1 MLEEFLINAGIGA
14 GVILGIVAVSAA
26 IMWILR
32 RERVKRQKE
41 TDVLLA
47 IEVPKENEKTPLAAE
62 QLFASLHGLYRKFFQ
77 RLIHGSVSMSFEIAA
92 RKGRIRFFAKVP
104 LKLMD
109 FVSKQLYA
117 QYPDAKI
124 YQVDDY
130 VNFYDLE
137 TLERDACVTNI
148 ATNRPSAY
156 PIRTFVNFEVDPLSA
171 ITSALSGLQENED
184 VWFQMVVSP
193 VNSRWQARAREYI
206 HSVRQGKVGL
216 VRSVAWGVVRE
227 IIEILFVN
235 IPRTLMGKTGEAGQI
250 KTVEIPDHVSEALSL
265 IEAKATKLGYSTKL
279 RLVCISRDKTRSQ
292 QLRNE
297 FISTLQQFTLSNL
310 NGFKLGRRVINV
322 GWFKEAYALR
332 NGNRNSTILNTEE
345 LASIFHLPS
354 VSVSTP
360 NIVWSRARKGE
371 PPPNLPITTDDEAF
385 NKSLTIFAKSDF
397 RHEERKFGL
406 KQIDR
411 LRHLYVIGKT
421 GMGKSTMLSNM
432 AIDDIRS
439 DRGVAVLDPH
449 GDLVDTVMRYVPKKR
464 INDVILFNPSDKG
477 FPIALNM
484 LESVD
489 PAHKSLVA
497 SGLIAVFH
505 KLYENT
511 WGPRLEHILRNTILA
526 LLDYPDSTLLG
537 IPRMFS
543 DLKYRAQVVSR
554 ITNPTVAMFWT
565 QEFTV
570 IEKSRAAAEALGAVQ
585 NKVGQFLSTPIV
597 RNIVGQPKSTIDF
610 RSIMDNNKII
620 LVNLSKGLIGEDV
633 SSLLGSM
640 LITKIQLAAMSRSDT
655 PEDDRVPFQMYV
667 DEFQNFATTSFAGIL
682 SEARKYKLGLTMANQ
697 YIAQMPEEVRD
708 AVFGNVGTLI
718 SFAVGAT
725 DAKYITSEFAPVFT
739 EEDMVHLDKYNV
751 YLRMTIDG
759 LNSEPFSATTLPLPK
774 NQSDNTEKVLR
785 LSRER
790 YSKPMDKVEQQIF
803 QWAGFRQ
810 LEEGKAEK
818 VTATIKDVTP
828 PAKQLE
834 FSTSSPSKGSV
845 DAAVKQLS
853 PSVLQPV
860 KPTALEMPKHNVA
873 PAGTPAKPPVPSG
886 VRPPAKPQTPPV
898 SPAALPSGKPVS
910 PAPARS
916 VPSSPQLPRQ
926 NPPPAAQPQRQF
938 PPPVISSNPQP
949 TGQPSRSAP
958 SAPRPPVSQTVPK
971 PVQSLQQASRSVH
984 QPQQSVHQKP
994 GTALRQGSPGQ
1005 GQERNRTGHQG
1016 SKPSVHQTGA
1026 LPLKPLLEQQA
1037 VHPVAQ
1043 PSKPDAAS
1051 VPQVPAAGA
1060 SPAPHH
1066 QQQTMNLPV
1075 PEVRSQPKWSEPH
1088 APGELGQLPLQ
1099 TLTPE
1104 QSVRPVVQNP
1114 TPTVDPGRKVEG
1126 QGAGE
1131 AAATVVPGINDKNPS

>member
-1 MLEEFLINAGIGA
+1 MIEDYLITAAIGA
-14 GVILGIVAVSAA
+14 GVILA
-26 IMWILR
+26 IMAVVVVVLWVIQ
-32 RERVKRQKE
+32 RERSKRQKATE
-41 TDVLLA
+41 VLLA

-62 QLFASLHGLYRKFFQ
+62 QFFASLHGLYRNVFQ
-77 RLIHGSVSMSFEIAA
+77 RLLYGGVSVSFEIAA
-92 RKGRIRFFAKVP
+92 RKGRIRFFVRVP
-104 LKLMD
+104 LRLKD

-130 VNFYDLE
+130 VNFYDIA
-137 TLERDACVTNI
+137 TLEREVVVSNI
-148 ATNRPSAY
+148 VTNRPSVY

-171 ITSALSGLQENED
+171 ITSALSGLNEAED

-193 VNSRWQARAREYI
+193 VNSNWQAMARGYI
-206 HSVRQGKVGL
+206 HSVRQGKTGL
-216 VRSVAWGVVRE
+216 LRSVTWGVLRE
-227 IIEILFVN
+227 VAEILFVY
-235 IPRTLMGKTGEAGQI
+235 IPRSLIGRGGEISAPKTI
-250 KTVEIPDHVSEALSL
+250 EIPDHVSEALKL
-265 IEAKATKLGYSTKL
+265 IEAKASKLGYSAKI
-279 RLVCISRDKTRSQ
+279 RLVCISPQKDRSL
-292 QLRNE
+292 QLRGE
-297 FISTLQQFTLSNL
+297 FMSTLQQFTLSNL
-310 NGFKLGRRVINV
+310 NGFKLGRRVLNV

-332 NGNRNSTILNTEE
+332 NGKRNATILNVEE

-385 NKSLTIFAKSDF
+385 NKSLTIFAKTDF
-397 RHEERKFGL
+397 RHEERKFGM
-406 KQIDR
+406 KQLDR

-449 GDLVDTVMRYVPKKR
+449 GDLVDTVLRYVPKKR

-505 KLYENT
+505 KLYETT

-526 LLDYPDSTLLG
+526 LLDSPDSTLLG

-565 QEFTV
+565 QEFTA

-610 RSIMDNNKII
+610 RDIMDNNKII

-633 SSLLGSM
+633 SALLGSM
-640 LITKIQLAAMSRSDT
+640 LITKIQLSAMSRSDT
-655 PEDDRVPFQMYV
+655 PEEQRVPFQMYV

-718 SFAVGAT
+718 SFAVGGT
-725 DAKYITSEFAPVFT
+725 DAKYITNEFAPTFT
-739 EEDMVHLDKYNV
+739 EEDMVHLDKFNV

-759 LNSEPFSATTLPLPK
+759 MNSEPFSATTLPLPK
-774 NQSDNTEKVLR
+774 NASDNTEKILR

-790 YSKPMDKVEQQIF
+790 YSKPMEKVEQNIF
-803 QWAGFRQ
+803 QWSGFKP

-818 VTATIKDVTP
+818 VV
-828 PAKQLE
+828 E
-834 FSTSSPSKGSV
+834 G
-845 DAAVKQLS
+845 
-853 PSVLQPV
+853 V
-860 KPTALEMPKHNVA
+860 KPAMEVQPAVA
-873 PAGTPAKPPVPSG
+873 PKPPVPAVAKQS
-886 VRPPAKPQTPPV
+886 VHPASPKAVSEIREAAPSPGPV
-898 SPAALPSGKPVS
+898 KQ
-910 PAPARS
+910 S
-916 VPSSPQLPRQ
+916 VPSSVQRSDRPVPQPPKVVSPSPAVPLQPARAAEKQTVQPRPPNTQAQTPARTDQKQAGSSGTQVPRPDASAPKQQTPQRVVQQPVPLVRRPEQPGTAPAKLQVQPQPPKPYIPPSYQAPKQRIDQRPNSAGQSKRPVPPLPVQSVVARPAAGPAVQ
-926 NPPPAAQPQRQF
+926 PVPQGPPQAVQQIPAPVVQKAPAAQQ
-938 PPPVISSNPQP
+938 SG
-949 TGQPSRSAP
+949 TGPI
-958 SAPRPPVSQTVPK
+958 VLVP
-971 PVQSLQQASRSVH
+971 
-984 QPQQSVHQKP
+984 
-994 GTALRQGSPGQ
+994 
-1005 GQERNRTGHQG
+1005 E
-1016 SKPSVHQTGA
+1016 
-1026 LPLKPLLEQQA
+1026 QA

-1043 PSKPDAAS
+1043 TPAP
-1051 VPQVPAAGA
+1051 PAA
-1060 SPAPHH
+1060 PAAPSVV
-1066 QQQTMNLPV
+1066 TIPPEPV
-1075 PEVRSQPKWSEPH
+1075 KY
-1088 APGELGQLPLQ
+1088 
-1099 TLTPE
+1099 
-1104 QSVRPVVQNP
+1104 
-1114 TPTVDPGRKVEG
+1114 
-1126 QGAGE
+1126 
-1131 AAATVVPGINDKNPS
+1131 